1 MTEVYA
7 ARLAEEVGPGRLL
20 VIKILP
26 KSLKDDPAAE
36 ARFLEEARIILNI
49 THGNITAAFEFGRED
64 GRPFLVMEYV
74 PGPSLRRLLDS
85 RTRNA
90 GRQLNLQDSL
100 FISREVCRALSY
112 AHSFSDHTGSGK
124 GIIHR
129 DLSPGNILISTT
141 GQVKLSD
148 FGIAEF
154 MHGGFFGPVWG
165 KAPYVAPEV
174 ASGSAPS
181 PASDLY
187 SLGTVLYECLT
198 GVPPILGENDKE
210 TLKLVTTVQPEPP
223 SAIRT

>member
-26 KSLKDDPAAE
+26 KSHKDDPDAE
-36 ARFLEEARIILNI
+36 ARFLEEARIILNM

-74 PGPSLRRLLDS
+74 PGPSLRRLLDAHKS
-85 RTRNA
+85 TDRK
-90 GRQLNLQDSL
+90 LEIQDSL
-100 FISREVCRALSY
+100 FVSREVCRALSY
-112 AHSFSDHTGSGK
+112 AHSFSDHAGSGK

-129 DLSPGNILISTT
+129 DISPGNILISTT

-154 MHGGFFGPVWG
+154 MHSGFFGPVWG
-165 KAPYVAPEV
+165 KAAYIAPEV
-174 ASGSAPS
+174 ASGAPPS

-198 GVPPILGENDKE
+198 GVPPIVGATDKE
-210 TLKLVTTVQPEPP
+210 TLKLVSTAQPQPPSTVQP
-223 SAIRT
+223 